1 MEMILKAFFL
11 PLLCCLGFTASLS
24 AQTTWYVRADGGTR
38 YTANRVAAG
47 LSAQCNG
54 KANAPYSGDGGQNE
68 NCAFNDYRFLYDDQA
83 TYGVLQWVIAGGD
96 NVILDNS
103 QPWRVGWDSDAG
115 RNESWCYGFG
125 GGPYGCF
132 NPSIPSGTPS
142 QPTRILGKNYAACSI
157 GNAADPTKMT
167 QLFGGHG
174 TYAVLNL
181 TGTQNVQVECLELT
195 RHSDCVVHG
204 SPVAKDCHIPT
215 ADGGLQDYDSDG
227 VITDQRTAGLTLQDM
242 WIHGHTDRG
251 IIGPI
256 GGAVTANRIN
266 IDTNGMAG
274 WDFDD
279 GSSTPSV
286 NGTLTMHYSTIQFS
300 GCNQQYP
307 FVDKIPVASCY
318 DQSSGGYGDGIG
330 TPAGTGLNVSIDHSL
345 FQYNTQD
352 GADFGH
358 VDTGNYSLNITN
370 SSFVGNMG
378 GNPKWG
384 PAFST
389 ATVVNNLI
397 LANCLRMKA
406 PLPGAPSGYNRYL
419 SQFCRAGDG
428 ISFESYNGN
437 NTLFAGNSV
446 VTYAPTTIDMQC
458 ATQNGVQNCG
468 NTTYTF
474 ADNIFRGYDD
484 PATYNLGSQF
494 GGPGMYCGAGCNSS
508 TARIGRITRQNNLYY
523 GFRGSCAANTNPY
536 AAAGTSTQEI
546 CADPQFS
553 GEPASFTNEAALD
566 NYNFNL
572 TSGSP
577 AVRAGIA
584 VLPQLTVD
592 YNDAT
597 RPNPPSLGA
606 LETGAYA
613 AIAPPVSQP
622 TPTPTPPPA
631 PARETTFMSVTL
643 CPLSP
648 TQVYMFVIVTSA
660 SGSIPDGNTTLTV
673 DGTSLGQYALTGKG
687 AYGLLLPANVP
698 HPVTVSVNYAGTAV
712 YAPSSATAKQ

>member
-1 MEMILKAFFL
+1 MRFPVRWLS
-11 PLLCCLGFTASLS
+11 LLCCFGFTVSLS

-38 YTANRVAAG
+38 YSANRVAAG

-54 KANAPYSGDGGQNE
+54 KTNAPYSGDGGQNE

-96 NVILDNS
+96 NVIIDNAKA
-103 QPWRVGWDSDAG
+103 WRVGWDGDTSQ
-115 RNESWCYGFG
+115 NELWCTGFS

-132 NPSIPSGTPS
+132 NPPIPACTAA
-142 QPTRILGKNYAACSI
+142 QPTRILGKNYAACSV
-157 GNAADPTKMT
+157 GNAQDPTKMT
-167 QLFGGHG
+167 QIFGGHG
-174 TYAVLNL
+174 VYAVLNL

-195 RHSDCVVHG
+195 RHSNCVVHG
-204 SPVAKDCHIPT
+204 SPLNNDCHTPT

-227 VITDQRTAGLTLQDM
+227 VITNQQTAGITLQDM

-256 GGAVTANRIN
+256 GGAVTANRVD

-300 GCNQQYP
+300 GCNQEYP
-307 FVDKIPVASCY
+307 FADKVPVQVCY

-330 TPAGTGLNVSIDHSL
+330 TPTGTGLNVSIDHSL

-358 VDTGNYSLNITN
+358 VDTGNFNLSIASSL
-370 SSFVGNMG
+370 FVGNMG

-397 LANCLRMKA
+397 LANCLRMSA
-406 PLPGAPSGYNRYL
+406 PLSGAPSGYNQYL

-428 ISFESYNGN
+428 VSFESYNGN
-437 NTLFAGNSV
+437 NTLFAGNSMT
-446 VTYAPTTIDMQC
+446 TYAPTTIDMQC
-458 ATQNGVQNCG
+458 ATQNGVQNCS

-474 ADNIFRGYDD
+474 ADNIFRGYDN
-484 PATYNLGSQF
+484 PATYSLGGQV
-494 GGPGMYCGAGCNSS
+494 GGPGLYCGASCNSS
-508 TARIGRITRQNNLYY
+508 TALIGRITRQNNLYY
-523 GFRGSCAANTNPY
+523 GFRGSCLANTVSY
-536 AAAGTSTQEI
+536 AATGTSTQET

-553 GEPASFTNEAALD
+553 GEPASFTTEAALD
-566 NYNFNL
+566 GFNFNL
-572 TSGSP
+572 ASGSP
-577 AVRAGIA
+577 AAGA
-584 VLPQLTVD
+584 GVTLLPQLSSD
-592 YNDAT
+592 YNNAT
-597 RPNPPSLGA
+597 RPNPPSIGA
-606 LETGAYA
+606 IEPA
-613 AIAPPVSQP
+613 AASAITAPVNQPAP
-622 TPTPTPPPA
+622 TPVPVPA
-631 PARETTFMSVTL
+631 KLAATTTNVSGLQMSGGNALLV
-643 CPLSP
+643 
-648 TQVYMFVIVTSA
+648 VIVTA
-660 SGSIPDGNTTLTV
+660 PAGGIPGGSLTV
-673 DGTSLGQYALTGKG
+673 IINGTTQGVYSLNSKGSYTMPVSAALLQSAAIT
-687 AYGLLLPANVP
+687 ASYG
-698 HPVTVSVNYAGTAV
+698 G
-712 YAPSSATAKQ
+712 SATYAASSGTLNQ